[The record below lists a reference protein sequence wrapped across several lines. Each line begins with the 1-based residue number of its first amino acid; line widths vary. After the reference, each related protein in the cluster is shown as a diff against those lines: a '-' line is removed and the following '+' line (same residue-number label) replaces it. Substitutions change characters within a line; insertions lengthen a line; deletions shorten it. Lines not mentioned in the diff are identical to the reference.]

1 MNIFN
6 DELEKLKKLKEQLIR
21 LDTRLFACGLFDN
34 GSDRI
39 EAEIDIHL
47 KYEELIK
54 FAKELIQ
61 KYKGN
66 ENKIKNIKDIL
77 KGVKLKEE
85 L

>member
-1 MNIFN
+1 MFDKEI
-6 DELEKLKKLKEQLIR
+6 EKLKKLKEQLIR
-21 LDTRLFACGLFDN
+21 LDMRLFACSLFDN
-34 GSDRI
+34 DNNHI
-39 EAEIDIHL
+39 EADIDTHL
-47 KYEELIK
+47 KYEALIK